1 LTLVFILPLLRP
13 ITSFLAPMKGALM
26 NKRYSSPAPP
36 EPALE
41 AAWLGR
47 WFTAARR
54 AGLLALLPAEAWHTL
69 SALLSFTRRD
79 GGRSFTLDQL
89 ATALGQSRDQ
99 TEQRLEQLTRIEWKG
114 DPLARL
120 ERDPAGEV
128 VGVQLAPI
136 DCLDRIDPP
145 VEPATTT
152 DPPGESFPTGDRKP
166 LAPALDGVGLDAEP
180 IDSLLQRFPAERIRR
195 QLDWLPH
202 RQARN
207 PAALLIRAIE
217 QNWSAPREAG

>member
-1 LTLVFILPLLRP
+1 
-13 ITSFLAPMKGALM
+13 M
-26 NKRYSSPAPP
+26 NKRFSTPAPA
-36 EPALE
+36 EPAVE

-47 WFTAARR
+47 WFAAARR
-54 AGLLALLPAEAWHTL
+54 AGLLALLPLDAWHTL

-89 ATALGQSRDQ
+89 ATALGQSREEAERRLQ
-99 TEQRLEQLTRIEWKG
+99 HLTEIEWKAA
-114 DPLARL
+114 PLARL
-120 ERDPAGEV
+120 EHDPTGEV
-128 VGVQLAPI
+128 VGVQLAPL

-145 VEPATTT
+145 ADPEPAR
-152 DPPGESFPTGDRKP
+152 DRPGAARPAGEAQQ
-166 LAPALDGVGLDAEP
+166 LAPALEGVGLDAEQ
-180 IDSLLQRFPAERIRR
+180 IEALLQRFPAERIRR

>member
-1 LTLVFILPLLRP
+1 
-13 ITSFLAPMKGALM
+13 MKGVPL
-26 NKRYSSPAPP
+26 NKRFASPPPP
-36 EPALE
+36 EPAAE

-54 AGLLALLPAEAWHTL
+54 VGLLALLPAEAWHTL

-89 ATALGQSRDQ
+89 AIALGQSR
-99 TEQRLEQLTRIEWKG
+99 EQAQERLEQLTQLEWKG
-114 DPLARL
+114 EPLARL
-120 ERDPAGEV
+120 EHDPTGEV
-128 VGVQLAPI
+128 VGVQLTPL
-136 DCLDRIDPP
+136 DCLDRIEPA
-145 VEPATTT
+145 VEPVTAP
-152 DPPGESFPTGDRKP
+152 DRLLEPSPTGTAPP
-166 LAPALDGVGLDAEP
+166 LAPALEKVGLDTDQIE
-180 IDSLLQRFPAERIRR
+180 SLLQRFPAERIRR

-217 QNWSAPREAG
+217 QDWSAPREIG

>member
-1 LTLVFILPLLRP
+1 
-13 ITSFLAPMKGALM
+13 M
-26 NKRYSSPAPP
+26 NTRFASPPP
-36 EPALE
+36 AEPAVE

-54 AGLLALLPAEAWHTL
+54 VGLLALLPAEAWHTL

-89 ATALGQSRDQ
+89 AIALGQSR
-99 TEQRLEQLTRIEWKG
+99 EQAHERLEQLTQLDWHDG
-114 DPLARL
+114 PLARL
-120 ERDPAGEV
+120 EHDPAGEV
-128 VGVQLAPI
+128 VGVHLAPI
-136 DCLDRIDPP
+136 ECLERIDPP
-145 VEPATTT
+145 ASVSPTAERPAEPA
-152 DPPGESFPTGDRKP
+152 PPPAAPDLS
-166 LAPALDGVGLDAEP
+166 PALAAVGLEAEQ
-180 IDSLLQRFPAERIRR
+180 IEALLQHFPAERIRR